1 MKKYWQLLLIAGIIV
16 VTFTVHY
23 IQVVNAKNKEYDFT
37 FEKISGDD
45 KYIDSLMFETSFEY
59 GISYNSLL
67 ISKDEST
74 LIDSTNNLREPI
86 MFQRLINEHKNFM
99 RGKALIANNFFEDD
113 TKLIYVKEPEE
124 GWKVKEGN
132 TYSYEIDVLDKVK
145 DEKTSFTI
153 ESQLK
158 NRYNWVFYSD
168 ITVVDNELKLITK
181 QVDNDGSEKMYHVI
195 IDLKKQQL
203 LSETLLEEAT
213 TDESTRKSI
222 DSYNSYS
229 YLGHEKYH
237 VYSINSFD
245 MKSPEQDLI
254 SHQFSA
260 LNTETNEIT
269 DIHLPEGLEQ
279 NLQSIEVDD
288 NYLVIAYS
296 TKEEIVIYRY
306 NIGQQRWLE
315 PINESYP
322 VKMLYPELN
331 STIALNGKFYVMRE
345 VNNDF
350 VIQIFDIEQGTLLY
364 EGELINNNNV
374 QQKYSIRITNVYE
387 LKE

>member
-23 IQVVNAKNKEYDFT
+23 IQVVNAKTKEYDFT

-45 KYIDSLMFETSFEY
+45 KYIDSLMFETSYEY
-59 GISYNSLL
+59 GIGYNSLL

-74 LIDSTNNLREPI
+74 LIDSTHNLREPI
-86 MFQRLINEHKNFM
+86 MFQRLIDEHKSFM

-132 TYSYEIDVLDKVK
+132 PYSYEIDVLDKVK

-168 ITVVDNELKLITK
+168 ITVVDNELKLIAK
-181 QVDNDGSEKMYHVI
+181 QVDNDASEKLYHVI
-195 IDLKKQQL
+195 IDMKKQQL

-213 TDESTRKSI
+213 TDEATRKSI

-229 YLGHEKYH
+229 YLSHEKYH

-245 MKSPEQDLI
+245 LNSPEQDLI

-269 DIHLPEGLEQ
+269 DIQLPEGLDQ

-315 PINESYP
+315 PITEPYP

-331 STIALNGKFYVMRE
+331 STIALNGKFYVMTE

-350 VIQIFDIEQGTLLY
+350 VLKIFDIEQGTLLY
-364 EGELINNNNV
+364 EGKLINNNNV

>member
-23 IQVVNAKNKEYDFT
+23 IQVANAKGKEYDFT

-45 KYIDSLMFETSFEY
+45 KYIDSLMFKTSLQY
-59 GISYNSLL
+59 GMVYNSLL
-67 ISKDEST
+67 ISKDESSLIESVHNREIPLMFQK
-74 LIDSTNNLREPI
+74 LID
-86 MFQRLINEHKNFM
+86 EHKNFM
-99 RGKALIANNFFEDD
+99 RGKALIANNYFEDD
-113 TKLIYVKEPEE
+113 TKLIYMKEPEE
-124 GWKVKEGN
+124 GWKVKAGD
-132 TYSYEIDVLDKVK
+132 TYSYEVDVLDKVK
-145 DEKTSFTI
+145 DEKTSFSI
-153 ESQLK
+153 KSQLD

-168 ITVVDNELKLITK
+168 ITVVNNELKLIVK

-213 TDESTRKSI
+213 MDETTRRSI
-222 DSYNSYS
+222 DSHNSYS
-229 YLGHEKYH
+229 NLGHEKYH
-237 VYSINSFD
+237 VYSISSVD
-245 MKSPEQDLI
+245 LKSPEQDVT
-254 SHQFSA
+254 SRQFSA

-269 DIHLPEGLEQ
+269 DIQLPEGLDH

-315 PINESYP
+315 PITEPYP
-322 VKMLYPELN
+322 VKILIPEFN
-331 STIALNGKFYVMRE
+331 STTSLNGKFYVMTE
-345 VNNDF
+345 VNNDY
-350 VIQIFDIEQGTLLY
+350 VLKIFDIEQGTLLY
-364 EGELINNNNV
+364 EGKLINNNMK
-374 QQKYSIRITNVYE
+374 QKYYIHITDVYE
-387 LKE
+387 SEK

>member
-23 IQVVNAKNKEYDFT
+23 IQVVNAKTKEYDFT

-45 KYIDSLMFETSFEY
+45 KYIDSLMFETSVEY
-59 GISYNSLL
+59 GIGYNLLL

-74 LIDSTNNLREPI
+74 LIDSTHNLREPI
-86 MFQRLINEHKNFM
+86 MFQRLIDEHKNFM
-99 RGKALIANNFFEDD
+99 RGKALNANNFFEDD

-132 TYSYEIDVLDKVK
+132 TYSYEIDILDKVK

-158 NRYNWVFYSD
+158 NRYNWVFYND
-168 ITVVDNELKLITK
+168 ITVVDNELKLIVK
-181 QVDNDGSEKMYHVI
+181 QMDNDGSEKMYQVI

-213 TDESTRKSI
+213 TDDTTRRSI

-229 YLGHEKYH
+229 NLGHEKYH

-245 MKSPEQDLI
+245 LKSPEQDI
-254 SHQFSA
+254 FSRQFSA

-269 DIHLPEGLEQ
+269 DIQLPEGLDQ
-279 NLQSIEVDD
+279 NMQSIEVDD

-315 PINESYP
+315 PINVPYSEK
-322 VKMLYPELN
+322 VLIPELN
-331 STIALNGKFYVMRE
+331 STATLNGKFYVMTE
-345 VNNDF
+345 VNSDF
-350 VIQIFDIEQGTLLY
+350 ILKIFDIEKGTLLY
-364 EGELINNNNV
+364 EGKLINNNV
-374 QQKYSIRITNVYE
+374 EQKYYIHITDVYE
-387 LKE
+387 LEK

>member
-23 IQVVNAKNKEYDFT
+23 IQVVNAKDKEYDFT

-45 KYIDSLMFETSFEY
+45 KYIDSLMFETSVEY
-59 GISYNSLL
+59 GIGYNLLL

-74 LIDSTNNLREPI
+74 LIESIHNRTVPI
-86 MFQRLINEHKNFM
+86 MFQRLIDEHKSFM
-99 RGKALIANNFFEDD
+99 RGKAFIENNYFEDD
-113 TKLIYVKEPEE
+113 TKLIYMNEPEE
-124 GWKVKEGN
+124 GWKIKEGD
-132 TYSYEIDVLDKVK
+132 TYSYEVDILDKVK

-158 NRYNWVFYSD
+158 NRYNWVFYND
-168 ITVVDNELKLITK
+168 ITVVDNELKLIVK
-181 QVDNDGSEKMYHVI
+181 QMDNDGSEKMYQVI

-213 TDESTRKSI
+213 TDDTTRRSI

-229 YLGHEKYH
+229 NLGHEKYH

-245 MKSPEQDLI
+245 LKSPEQDI
-254 SHQFSA
+254 FSRQFSA

-269 DIHLPEGLEQ
+269 DIQLPEGLGQ
-279 NLQSIEVDD
+279 NMQSIEVDD

-315 PINESYP
+315 PITVPYSEK
-322 VKMLYPELN
+322 VLIPELN
-331 STIALNGKFYVMRE
+331 STAALNGKFYVMTE

-350 VIQIFDIEQGTLLY
+350 VLKIFDIEQGTLLY
-364 EGELINNNNV
+364 EGKLINNNV
-374 QQKYSIRITNVYE
+374 KQKYYIHITDVYE
-387 LKE
+387 LEK

>member
-23 IQVVNAKNKEYDFT
+23 IQVVNAKDKEYDFT

-45 KYIDSLMFETSFEY
+45 KYIDSLMFETSVEY
-59 GISYNSLL
+59 GIGYNLLL

-74 LIDSTNNLREPI
+74 LIESIHNRTVPI
-86 MFQRLINEHKNFM
+86 RFQRLIDEHKSFM
-99 RGKALIANNFFEDD
+99 RGKAFIENNYFEDD
-113 TKLIYVKEPEE
+113 MKLIYMNEPEE
-124 GWKVKEGN
+124 GWKIKEGD
-132 TYSYEIDVLDKVK
+132 TYSYEVDILDKVK

-158 NRYNWVFYSD
+158 NRYNWVFYND
-168 ITVVDNELKLITK
+168 ITVIDNELKLIVK
-181 QVDNDGSEKMYHVI
+181 QMDNDGSEKMYQVI

-213 TDESTRKSI
+213 TDDTTRRSI

-229 YLGHEKYH
+229 NLGHEKYH

-245 MKSPEQDLI
+245 LKSPEQDI
-254 SHQFSA
+254 FSRQFSA

-269 DIHLPEGLEQ
+269 DIQLPEGLDQ
-279 NLQSIEVDD
+279 NMQSIEVDD

-315 PINESYP
+315 PITVPYSEK
-322 VKMLYPELN
+322 VLIPELN
-331 STIALNGKFYVMRE
+331 STATLNGKFYVMTE
-345 VNNDF
+345 VNSDF
-350 VIQIFDIEQGTLLY
+350 ILKIFDIEQGTLLY
-364 EGELINNNNV
+364 EGKLINNNV
-374 QQKYSIRITNVYE
+374 EQKYYIHITDVYE
-387 LKE
+387 LEK

>member
-23 IQVVNAKNKEYDFT
+23 IQVVNAKDKEYDFT

-45 KYIDSLMFETSFEY
+45 KYIDSLMFETSVEY
-59 GISYNSLL
+59 GIGYNSLL

-74 LIDSTNNLREPI
+74 LIDSTHNLREPI
-86 MFQRLINEHKNFM
+86 MFQRLIDEHKNFM
-99 RGKALIANNFFEDD
+99 RGKALIANNYFEDD
-113 TKLIYVKEPEE
+113 TKLIYMKEPEE
-124 GWKVKEGN
+124 GWKVKEGD
-132 TYSYEIDVLDKVK
+132 TYSYEVDVLDKVK
-145 DEKTSFTI
+145 DENTSFAI

-158 NRYNWVFYSD
+158 NRYNWVFYND
-168 ITVVDNELKLITK
+168 ITVVDNDLKLIVK

-213 TDESTRKSI
+213 MDETTRRSI
-222 DSYNSYS
+222 DSHNSYS
-229 YLGHEKYH
+229 NLGHEKYH
-237 VYSINSFD
+237 VYSISSVD
-245 MKSPEQDLI
+245 LKSPEQNI
-254 SHQFSA
+254 FSRQFSA

-269 DIHLPEGLEQ
+269 DIQLPEGLDQ

-296 TKEEIVIYRY
+296 TKKEIVIYRY

-315 PINESYP
+315 PITVPYSEK
-322 VKMLYPELN
+322 VLIPELN
-331 STIALNGKFYVMRE
+331 STTSLNGKFYVMTE

-350 VIQIFDIEQGTLLY
+350 VLKIFDIEQGTLLY
-364 EGELINNNNV
+364 EGKLINNNMK
-374 QQKYSIRITNVYE
+374 QKYYIHITDVYE
-387 LKE
+387 LEK

>member
-23 IQVVNAKNKEYDFT
+23 IQVVNAKTKEYDFT

-59 GISYNSLL
+59 GIGYNTLL

-74 LIDSTNNLREPI
+74 LIDSTHNLREPI
-86 MFQRLINEHKNFM
+86 MFQRLIDEHKNFM
-99 RGKALIANNFFEDD
+99 RGKALNANNLFEDD

-132 TYSYEIDVLDKVK
+132 TYSYEIDILDKVK
-145 DEKTSFTI
+145 DKKTSFTI

-158 NRYNWVFYSD
+158 NRYNWVFYND
-168 ITVVDNELKLITK
+168 ITVVDNELKLIVK
-181 QVDNDGSEKMYHVI
+181 QMDNDGSEKMYQVI

-213 TDESTRKSI
+213 TDDTTRRSI

-229 YLGHEKYH
+229 NLGHEKYH

-245 MKSPEQDLI
+245 LKSPEQDI
-254 SHQFSA
+254 FSRQFSA

-269 DIHLPEGLEQ
+269 DIQLPEGLDQ
-279 NLQSIEVDD
+279 NMQSIEVDD

-315 PINESYP
+315 PITVPYSEK
-322 VKMLYPELN
+322 VLIPELN
-331 STIALNGKFYVMRE
+331 STATLNGKFYVMTE
-345 VNNDF
+345 VNSDF
-350 VIQIFDIEQGTLLY
+350 ILKIFDIEKGTLLY
-364 EGELINNNNV
+364 EGKLINNNV
-374 QQKYSIRITNVYE
+374 EQKYYIHITDVYE
-387 LKE
+387 LEK

>member
-23 IQVVNAKNKEYDFT
+23 IQVVNAKTKEYDFT

-59 GISYNSLL
+59 GIGYNTLL

-74 LIDSTNNLREPI
+74 LIDSTHNLREPI
-86 MFQRLINEHKNFM
+86 MFQRLIDEHKNFM
-99 RGKALIANNFFEDD
+99 RGKALNANNFFEDD

-158 NRYNWVFYSD
+158 NRYNWVFYND
-168 ITVVDNELKLITK
+168 ITVVDNELKLIVK
-181 QVDNDGSEKMYHVI
+181 QMDNDGSEKMYQVI

-213 TDESTRKSI
+213 TDDTTRRSI

-229 YLGHEKYH
+229 NLGHEKYH

-245 MKSPEQDLI
+245 LKSPEQDI
-254 SHQFSA
+254 FSRQFSA

-269 DIHLPEGLEQ
+269 DIQLPEGLDQ
-279 NLQSIEVDD
+279 NMQSIEVDD

-315 PINESYP
+315 PITVPYSEK
-322 VKMLYPELN
+322 VLIPELN
-331 STIALNGKFYVMRE
+331 STATLNGKFYVMTE
-345 VNNDF
+345 VNSDF
-350 VIQIFDIEQGTLLY
+350 ILKIFDIEKGTLLY
-364 EGELINNNNV
+364 EGKLINNNV
-374 QQKYSIRITNVYE
+374 EQKYYIHITDVYE
-387 LKE
+387 LEK

>member
-23 IQVVNAKNKEYDFT
+23 IQVVNAKTKEYDFT

-59 GISYNSLL
+59 GIGYNTLL

-74 LIDSTNNLREPI
+74 LIDSTHNLREPI
-86 MFQRLINEHKNFM
+86 MFQRLIDEHKNFM
-99 RGKALIANNFFEDD
+99 RGKALNANNFFEDD

-158 NRYNWVFYSD
+158 NRYNWVFYDD
-168 ITVVDNELKLITK
+168 ITVVDNELKLIVK
-181 QVDNDGSEKMYHVI
+181 QMDNDGSEKMYQVI

-213 TDESTRKSI
+213 TDDTTRRSI

-229 YLGHEKYH
+229 NLGHEKYH

-245 MKSPEQDLI
+245 LKSPEQDI
-254 SHQFSA
+254 FSRQFSA

-269 DIHLPEGLEQ
+269 DIQLPEGLDQ
-279 NLQSIEVDD
+279 NMQSIEVDD

-315 PINESYP
+315 PITVPYSEK
-322 VKMLYPELN
+322 VLIPELN
-331 STIALNGKFYVMRE
+331 STATLNGKFYVMTE
-345 VNNDF
+345 VNSDF
-350 VIQIFDIEQGTLLY
+350 ILKIFDIEKGTLLY
-364 EGELINNNNV
+364 EGKLINNNME
-374 QQKYSIRITNVYE
+374 QKYYIHITDVYE
-387 LKE
+387 LEK

>member
-16 VTFTVHY
+16 VTFTMHY
-23 IQVVNAKNKEYDFT
+23 IQVVNAKTKEYDFT

-59 GISYNSLL
+59 RIGYNSLL

-86 MFQRLINEHKNFM
+86 MFQRLIDEHKNFM

-168 ITVVDNELKLITK
+168 ITVVDNELKLIAK
-181 QVDNDGSEKMYHVI
+181 QVDNDASEKMYHVI

-245 MKSPEQDLI
+245 LNSPEQDLI

-269 DIHLPEGLEQ
+269 DIQLPEGLEQ

-315 PINESYP
+315 PITEPYP

-331 STIALNGKFYVMRE
+331 STIALNEKFYVMTE

-350 VIQIFDIEQGTLLY
+350 VLKIFDIEQGTLLY
-364 EGELINNNNV
+364 EGKLNNNNNV